1 MSIIFEEL
9 LNSSPFAIIEL
20 YELETFAKI
29 HGAANNYY
37 FFAGHNKED
46 NPAEIVFNGNTYLA
60 LPIEA
65 DGFEYKGDGGL
76 PRPTVR
82 IANLQSSISA
92 ILLGIN
98 EFNFGN
104 DLIGARFTRVRT
116 LSRFLDGSN
125 WESGTNPYGTPNPNE
140 TMPNEIYYVDRKV
153 SENRDFVEFELV
165 SSFDMAGVRAPKR
178 QALSNLCQWEY
189 KSKECGYTGSDKFN
203 EDDTVITAV
212 SAPGYTYTSGADVLS
227 SGVFL
232 QENEELVSSNGWF
245 RLALG
250 SDGNLA
256 IHQKPPTDETVIW
269 STNSVDSPGGGGNYQ
284 LRMALNG
291 NLPIDRND
299 NIGEFIWLTGTQKI
313 GDVKTGTGGVTFSNW
328 SPTDARGGRPG
339 AFGYEVVVID
349 GGGSLPTAAGQ
360 TSATYSVTFTQTRD
374 HYGNGNG
381 LGTQTRSI
389 TIDYTFSSGEL
400 ASTHYSGVQYSWNN
414 VVSASVTASTGLWQ
428 DGETFLAEKAVSSSN
443 PFRYNP
449 KGEITTIGASYAITA
464 DNWNGVYQL
473 KLRNDGRIE
482 IQNSGGSRVIWRSSN
497 GAVTTEPTINAE
509 TSAPDQDVCGKRL
522 SSCRKRFPNGKDDHG
537 GLPFGSFP
545 GVGTVR

>member
-46 NPAEIVFNGNTYLA
+46 TPAEIVFNNHTYLA

-76 PRPTVR
+76 PRPSVR
-82 IANLQSSISA
+82 IANLQGNISA

-125 WESGTNPYGTPNPNE
+125 WQSGTNPYGTPNPSE

-203 EDDTVITAV
+203 EDDTVITTAA
-212 SAPGYTYTSGADVLS
+212 APGYTYTSGADVLS

-245 RLALG
+245 RLVLQT
-250 SDGNLA
+250 DGNLV
-256 IHQKPPTDETVIW
+256 IFQKPPTNETAIW
-269 STNSVDSPGGGGNYQ
+269 STNTVDSPGGGGNYQ

-299 NIGEFIWLTGTQKI
+299 NIGEFIWNPGLKKI
-313 GDVKTGTGGVTFSNW
+313 GDVKTGTSGVTFQNW
-328 SPTDARGGRPG
+328 TPLDVYGGRPG
-339 AFGYEVVVID
+339 AFGYEIVVID
-349 GGGSLPTAAGQ
+349 GGGSTPTAAGQ
-360 TSATYSVTFTQTRD
+360 TSSAYSVTFTENGHQG
-374 HYGNGNG
+374 YGAGSQNR
-381 LGTQTRSI
+381 TV
-389 TIDYTFSSGEL
+389 TIEFTFTSGAL
-400 ASTHYSGVQYSWNN
+400 SDTHYSGQSFSWNSIASAN
-414 VVSASVTASTGLWQ
+414 VTGSTGLWQ
-428 DGETFLAEKAVSSSN
+428 DGETFVAGLDISSSN
-443 PFRYNP
+443 PFRNNP
-449 KGEITTIGASYAITA
+449 VGTLSTVGAAYAITS
-464 DNWNGVYQL
+464 DNWDGVYQL
-473 KLRNDGRIE
+473 KLRTDGRIQ
-482 IQNSGGSRVIWRSSN
+482 IQNSAGTRVIWRSSN
-497 GAVTTEPTINAE
+497 GAVTTEPTVDVA
-509 TSAPDQDVCGKRL
+509 TAAPDQDVCGKRL
-522 SSCRKRFPNGKDDHG
+522 SSCRKRFPNGDDFE

>member
-1 MSIIFEEL
+1 MSRIFEEL

-29 HGAANNYY
+29 HGAANSYY

-46 NPAEIVFNGNTYLA
+46 TPAEIRFNGNTYFA

-82 IANLQSSISA
+82 IANLQSSITA

-189 KSKECGYTGSDKFN
+189 KSKECGYDGSQGGFN
-203 EDDTVITAV
+203 EDDTVQTTT

-232 QENEELVSSNGWF
+232 QENEELVSANGWF
-245 RLALG
+245 RLQLG
-250 SDGNLA
+250 TDGILA
-256 IHQKPPTDETVIW
+256 IYQKPPNNEKQIW
-269 STNSVDSPGGGGNYQ
+269 SSNVLDSPGGGGNYQ

-299 NIGEFIWLTGTQKI
+299 NIGEFVWLTGTQKV
-313 GDVKTGTGGVTFSNW
+313 GDVQTGTGGVTFSNW
-328 SPTDARGGRPG
+328 SPTDPRGGRPG

-360 TSATYSVTFTQTRD
+360 TSSAYSVTFTESRD
-374 HYGNGNG
+374 YYGNKNG
-381 LGTQTRSI
+381 LGAQTRSI
-389 TIDYTFSSGEL
+389 TIEYTFSSGEL

-414 VVSASVTASTGLWQ
+414 VVSANVTASTGLWQ
-428 DGETFLAEKAVSSSN
+428 DGETFLASKTVSSSN
-443 PFRYNP
+443 PFRNNP
-449 KGEITTIGASYAITA
+449 RGEITTIGASYAITA

-473 KLRNDGRIE
+473 KLRTDGRIQ
-482 IQNSGGSRVIWRSSN
+482 IQTSDGNRVIWRSDN
-497 GAVTTEPTINAE
+497 GAVTTEPTIDVE

-522 SSCRKRFPNGKDDHG
+522 SSCRKRFPNGDDFG

>member
-37 FFAGHNKED
+37 FFAGHNKQD
-46 NPAEIVFNGNTYLA
+46 TPTEIVFNGNTYLA

-65 DGFEYKGDGGL
+65 DGFEYKGDGSL

-82 IANLQSSISA
+82 IANLQGSISA

-116 LSRFLDGSN
+116 LSRFLDGKN

-232 QENEELVSSNGWF
+232 QENEELVSANGWF
-245 RLALG
+245 RLQLG
-250 SDGNLA
+250 TDGMLR
-256 IHQKPPTDETVIW
+256 IFQKPPNNETEIW
-269 STNSVDSPGGGGNYQ
+269 NTGIIDSPGGGGNYQ

-299 NIGEFIWLTGTQKI
+299 NIGEFVWLTGTQKV
-313 GDVKTGTGGVTFSNW
+313 GDVQTGTSGVTFLNW
-328 SPTDARGGRPG
+328 TPTDARGGRPG

-360 TSATYSVTFTQTRD
+360 TSATYSVTFTQND
-374 HYGNGNG
+374 HKIFGAGNG

-389 TIDYTFSSGEL
+389 TIEYTFSSGEL

-414 VVSASVTASTGLWQ
+414 VVSANVTASTGLWQ
-428 DGETFLAEKAVSSSN
+428 DGETFLAEKAVSSNN
-443 PFRYNP
+443 PFRNNP

-497 GAVTTEPTINAE
+497 GAVTTEPTINVE

-522 SSCRKRFPNGKDDHG
+522 SSCRKRFPNGDAHG

>member
-46 NPAEIVFNGNTYLA
+46 SPAEIVFNGNTYLA

-76 PRPTVR
+76 PRPSVR

-125 WESGTNPYGTPNPNE
+125 WESGTNPYGTPSPNE

-250 SDGNLA
+250 SDGNLS
-256 IHQKPPTDETVIW
+256 IFQKPPTNETVIW

-313 GDVKTGTGGVTFSNW
+313 GDVKTGTGGVTFLNW
-328 SPTDARGGRPG
+328 KPVSVAGGRPG
-339 AFGYEVVVID
+339 AFGYQIIVINN
-349 GGGSLPTAAGQ
+349 GGSLPTAAGQ
-360 TSATYSVTFTQTRD
+360 TSATYSVTFTQDNRPY
-374 HYGNGNG
+374 YGSGNG
-381 LGTQTRSI
+381 LGSQNRSV
-389 TIDYTFSSGEL
+389 TIEFTFSSGEL

-414 VVSASVTASTGLWQ
+414 IVSANVTGSTGLWQ
-428 DGETFLAEKAVSSSN
+428 DGETFEAGLDISANN
-443 PFRYNP
+443 PFRNNP
-449 KGEITTIGASYAITA
+449 RGELSRVEAAYKITA

-482 IQNSGGSRVIWRSSN
+482 IQNSGGSRVIWRSDN
-497 GAVTTEPTINAE
+497 GAVTTEPTIDVE
-509 TSAPDQDVCGKRL
+509 TAAPDQDVCGKRL
-522 SSCRKRFPNGKDDHG
+522 SSCRKRFPNGDAHG

>member
-29 HGAANNYY
+29 HGAANSYY

-46 NPAEIVFNGNTYLA
+46 TPAEIVFNNHTYLA

-76 PRPTVR
+76 PRPSVR
-82 IANLQSSISA
+82 IANLQGNISA

-125 WESGTNPYGTPNPNE
+125 WQSGTNPYGTPNPGE

-203 EDDTVITAV
+203 EDDTVITTAA
-212 SAPGYTYTSGADVLS
+212 APGYTYTSGADVLS

-245 RLALG
+245 RLSLG
-250 SDGNLA
+250 SDGNLS
-256 IHQKPPTDETVIW
+256 IFQKPPTNETVIW
-269 STNSVDSPGGGGNYQ
+269 STNTVDSPGGGGNYQ
-284 LRMALNG
+284 LRMATNG

-299 NIGEFIWLTGTQKI
+299 NIGEFIWNPGLKKI
-313 GDVKTGTGGVTFSNW
+313 GDVKTGTSGVTFQNW
-328 SPTDARGGRPG
+328 TPLDVYGGRPG
-339 AFGYEVVVID
+339 AFGYEIVVID
-349 GGGSLPTAAGQ
+349 GGGSTPTAAGQ
-360 TSATYSVTFTQTRD
+360 TSSAYSVTFTENGHQG
-374 HYGNGNG
+374 YGAGSQNR
-381 LGTQTRSI
+381 TV
-389 TIDYTFSSGEL
+389 TISFTFTSGAL
-400 ASTHYSGVQYSWNN
+400 SATHYSGQSFSWNSIA
-414 VVSASVTASTGLWQ
+414 SASVTGSTGLWQ
-428 DGETFLAEKAVSSSN
+428 DGETFVAGVDISSSN
-443 PFRYNP
+443 PFRNNP
-449 KGEITTIGASYAITA
+449 NGTLSTVGAAYAITS
-464 DNWNGVYQL
+464 DNWDGVYQL
-473 KLRNDGRIE
+473 KLRTDGRIQ
-482 IQNSGGSRVIWRSSN
+482 IQNSAGNRVIWRSSN
-497 GAVTTEPTINAE
+497 GAVTTEPTVDVA
-509 TSAPDQDVCGKRL
+509 TAAPDQDVCGKRL
-522 SSCRKRFPNGKDDHG
+522 SSCRKRFPTGKDDHG

>member
-46 NPAEIVFNGNTYLA
+46 TPAEIVFNNHTYLA

-76 PRPTVR
+76 PRPSVR
-82 IANLQSSISA
+82 IANLQGNISA

-125 WESGTNPYGTPNPNE
+125 WESGTNPYGTPNPSE
-140 TMPNEIYYVDRKV
+140 TMPSEIYYVDRKV
-153 SENRDFVEFELV
+153 AENRDFVEFELV

-203 EDDTVITAV
+203 EDDTVITTAA
-212 SAPGYTYTSGADVLS
+212 APGYTYTSGADVLS

-245 RLALG
+245 RLVLQT
-250 SDGNLA
+250 DGNLV
-256 IHQKPPTDETVIW
+256 IFQKPPTNETAIW
-269 STNSVDSPGGGGNYQ
+269 STNTVDSPGGGGNYQ

-299 NIGEFIWLTGTQKI
+299 NIGEFIWNPGLKKI
-313 GDVKTGTGGVTFSNW
+313 GDVKTGTSGVTFQNW
-328 SPTDARGGRPG
+328 TPLDVYGGRPG
-339 AFGYEVVVID
+339 AALSD
-349 GGGSLPTAAGQ
+349 
-360 TSATYSVTFTQTRD
+360 
-374 HYGNGNG
+374 
-381 LGTQTRSI
+381 
-389 TIDYTFSSGEL
+389 
-400 ASTHYSGVQYSWNN
+400 THYSGQSFSWNSIASAN
-414 VVSASVTASTGLWQ
+414 VTGSTGLWQ
-428 DGETFLAEKAVSSSN
+428 DGETFVAGLDISSSN
-443 PFRYNP
+443 PFRNNP
-449 KGEITTIGASYAITA
+449 VGTLSTVGAAYAITS
-464 DNWNGVYQL
+464 DNWDGVYQL
-473 KLRNDGRIE
+473 KLRTDGRIQ
-482 IQNSGGSRVIWRSSN
+482 IQNSAGTRVIWRSSN
-497 GAVTTEPTINAE
+497 GAVTTEPTVDVA
-509 TSAPDQDVCGKRL
+509 TAAPDQDVCGKRL
-522 SSCRKRFPNGKDDHG
+522 SSCRKRFPNGDDFE

>member
-37 FFAGHNKED
+37 FFAGHNKQD
-46 NPAEIVFNGNTYLA
+46 TPTEIVFNGNTYLA

-65 DGFEYKGDGGL
+65 DGFEYKGDGSL

-82 IANLQSSISA
+82 IANLQGSISA

-116 LSRFLDGSN
+116 LSRFLDGKN

-232 QENEELVSSNGWF
+232 QENEELVSANGWF
-245 RLALG
+245 RL
-250 SDGNLA
+250 
-256 IHQKPPTDETVIW
+256 
-269 STNSVDSPGGGGNYQ
+269 
-284 LRMALNG
+284 
-291 NLPIDRND
+291 
-299 NIGEFIWLTGTQKI
+299 
-313 GDVKTGTGGVTFSNW
+313 
-328 SPTDARGGRPG
+328 
-339 AFGYEVVVID
+339 
-349 GGGSLPTAAGQ
+349 
-360 TSATYSVTFTQTRD
+360 
-374 HYGNGNG
+374 
-381 LGTQTRSI
+381 
-389 TIDYTFSSGEL
+389 
-400 ASTHYSGVQYSWNN
+400 
-414 VVSASVTASTGLWQ
+414 
-428 DGETFLAEKAVSSSN
+428 
-443 PFRYNP
+443 
-449 KGEITTIGASYAITA
+449 
-464 DNWNGVYQL
+464 
-473 KLRNDGRIE
+473 
-482 IQNSGGSRVIWRSSN
+482 
-497 GAVTTEPTINAE
+497 
-509 TSAPDQDVCGKRL
+509 
-522 SSCRKRFPNGKDDHG
+522 
-537 GLPFGSFP
+537 
-545 GVGTVR
+545 

>member
-29 HGAANNYY
+29 HGAANSYY
-37 FFAGHNKED
+37 FFAGHNKQD
-46 NPAEIVFNGNTYLA
+46 TPAEIVFNGNTYLA

-82 IANLQSSISA
+82 IANLEGNISA

-125 WESGTNPYGTPNPNE
+125 WESGTNPYGTPNPSE
-140 TMPNEIYYVDRKV
+140 TMPSEIYYVDRKV
-153 SENRDFVEFELV
+153 AENRDFVEFELV

-203 EDDTVITAV
+203 EDDTVITTAA
-212 SAPGYTYTSGADVLS
+212 APSYTYTSGADVLS

-245 RLALG
+245 RLVLQT
-250 SDGNLA
+250 DGNLV
-256 IHQKPPTDETVIW
+256 IYQKPPTNEKSIW
-269 STNSVDSPGGGGNYQ
+269 STNTIDSPSGGGNYQ
-284 LRMALNG
+284 LRMATNG

-299 NIGEFIWLTGTQKI
+299 NIGEFVWNPGLKKI
-313 GDVKTGTGGVTFSNW
+313 GDVKTGTSGVTFQNW
-328 SPTDARGGRPG
+328 TPLDVYGGRPG
-339 AFGYEVVVID
+339 AFGYQIVVLNN
-349 GGGSLPTAAGQ
+349 GGSAPTAAGQ
-360 TSATYSVTFTQTRD
+360 TSAAYSVTFTESN
-374 HYGNGNG
+374 HKLYGSGNG
-381 LGTQTRSI
+381 LGTQTRTL
-389 TIDYTFSSGEL
+389 TIEFTFTSGAL
-400 ASTHYSGVQYSWNN
+400 SATHYSGQSFSWNSIASAN
-414 VVSASVTASTGLWQ
+414 VTGSTGLWQ
-428 DGETFLAEKAVSSSN
+428 DGETFVASLDISSSN
-443 PFRYNP
+443 PFRNNP
-449 KGEITTIGASYAITA
+449 VGTLSTVGAAYAITS
-464 DNWNGVYQL
+464 DNWDGVYQL
-473 KLRNDGRIE
+473 KLRTDGRIQ
-482 IQNSGGSRVIWRSSN
+482 IQNSAGNRVIWRSDN
-497 GAVTTEPTINAE
+497 GAVTAEPTIDVA
-509 TSAPDQDVCGKRL
+509 TAAPDQDVCGKRL
-522 SSCRKRFPNGKDDHG
+522 SSCRKRFPNGDAHG